1 MFLIVASVTIL
12 PRIRFIF
19 SFSSEVCVFP
29 IPLNIK
35 VLSLGLSV
43 NIIDRYTFLSSI
55 LFIKILISPIIP
67 CFHNFFIAPDID
79 SPGMEISSPI
89 LSPDSDFKAISSRY
103 FAPIIFIS
111 AIS

>member
-12 PRIRFIF
+12 PLIRFIF

-29 IPLNIK
+29 IPINVK

-43 NIIDRYTFLSSI
+43 NIIDRYTLFSLILS
-55 LFIKILISPIIP
+55 IKILISPIIP
-67 CFHNFFIAPDID
+67 CFHSFLIAPDID
-79 SPGMEISSPI
+79 SPGIEISSPT
-89 LSPDSDFKAISSRY
+89 LSPDKDFKAISSRY
-103 FAPIIFIS
+103 LAPIIFIS